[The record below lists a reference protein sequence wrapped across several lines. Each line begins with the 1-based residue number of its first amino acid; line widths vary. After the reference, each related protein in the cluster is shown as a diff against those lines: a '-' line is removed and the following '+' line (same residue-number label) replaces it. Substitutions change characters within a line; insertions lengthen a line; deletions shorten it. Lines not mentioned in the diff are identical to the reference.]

1 MNGNPYLKKLKAFD
15 PKSDLAV
22 NESFKYE
29 GDFAGGVDIFEGSDE
44 GIGAG
49 EARADSGKEIAS
61 FRVGSAVSAGLTK
74 ASTPEGGTVLI
85 ACDTAGGVF
94 ILSENQASLEV
105 LAKFKI
111 HGSIIKKPAYAD
123 GVLYIATREG
133 LVCAV
138 HTGLNTQ
145 QKSQQKAQMLWQKK
159 LVKGIHTEPVAT
171 GKLLILAALDG
182 LYGFEA
188 YYKSP
193 EEKAIGKELWCQQI
207 AGGTVSSPLVEG
219 GIIYLGTEEKKLI
232 AVEYGG
238 DKARIAWSFDASAQ
252 IRVRPSLSVKTG
264 SLLFPSL
271 DGSVYCLDKSQK
283 KLRWVF
289 IVKSPVLSSVLPAVV
304 DGNECFFF
312 GADDGFFYCVNDS
325 GKEVWKYKTNGKIRT
340 EAVHREGIVYF
351 GSEDNNLY
359 ALNAKKGALVFKFPT
374 DGNINGAPLI
384 IDDRVYFGSSDAF
397 VHGVRA

>member
-1 MNGNPYLKKLKAFD
+1 MNANPYLKKLKAFD
-15 PKSDLAV
+15 PKSDLTV

-29 GDFAGGVDIFEGSDE
+29 GDFAGANDIFEGADDSMP
-44 GIGAG
+44 AG
-49 EARADSGKEIAS
+49 EGGADSGKEIAS
-61 FRVGSAVSAGLTK
+61 FRVGQAVSAGLAK
-74 ASTPEGGTVLI
+74 AVTAEGGTALI

-94 ILSENQASLEV
+94 ILSENQGNFEV
-105 LAKFKI
+105 LTKFKI
-111 HGSIIKKPAYAD
+111 PGSIIKKPAYAD
-123 GVLYIATREG
+123 GVLYITTREG

-138 HTGLNTQ
+138 NTGLVAG
-145 QKSQQKAQMLWQKK
+145 SSGQQKAQMLWQKK
-159 LVKGIHTEPVAT
+159 LAKGIHTEPVAT

-182 LYGFEA
+182 LYAFEA

-193 EEKAIGKELWCQQI
+193 EEKAIGRELWCQQI
-207 AGGTVSSPLVEG
+207 AGGTVSSPLLEG

-252 IRVRPSLSVKTG
+252 IRARPSLATKTG

-271 DGSVYCLDKSQK
+271 DGAVYCLDKAQK

-289 IVKSPVLSSVLPAVV
+289 IVKSPVMSTILPVV
-304 DGNECFFF
+304 IDGNEYFFF

-351 GSEDNNLY
+351 GSEDNNFY
-359 ALNAKKGALVFKFPT
+359 ALNAKKGALIFKFST
-374 DGNINGAPLI
+374 DGNINGAPVI
-384 IDDRVYFGSSDAF
+384 IDDRIYFGSSDAF